1 MIKVITDKGTTVHAT
16 EPGTKT
22 LLTNDR
28 AEALAAAANQR
39 AEKLGIKTRY
49 SVVGA

>member
-1 MIKVITDKGTTVHAT
+1 MIKVITDKGTTVHVT

-22 LLTNDR
+22 MLTKET
-28 AEALAAAANQR
+28 AEALAGAANRR
-39 AEKLGIKTRY
+39 AEKLGVETRY